1 MATSLVWTGSSVF
14 GAQPNSNAV
23 DTAITFT
30 KGPISP
36 LTAESEG
43 PLLGDCVE
51 KVGVGSGQARVLKQ
65 LGARGAL
72 GGCHLR
78 RHRDQL
84 GHLAEVLGSSGE
96 EELVFGAVWASQA
109 QSIQLQD
116 AFEVSK

>member
-1 MATSLVWTGSSVF
+1 MLLPQRGVETTQAFSALTSTY
-14 GAQPNSNAV
+14 N
-23 DTAITFT
+23 
-30 KGPISP
+30 
-36 LTAESEG
+36 LTSARR
-43 PLLGDCVE
+43 PQLGDCVE